1 MDHYNVALLRSDLA
15 MKQRA
20 TDDTE
25 KAARRSA
32 ILDAA
37 RRLYLEDSYQ
47 LPSAARIAEA
57 TGLAKGTLYLYFR
70 TKEEI
75 FVALLAEEFGALL
88 RLVHE
93 VFSEAA
99 IPAPAQFLARFVE
112 HLDRHPELLRLDAMA
127 YSVLEQNLSE
137 PQLRTFK
144 LELTQGLVAA
154 GGLLDRALHLPQGRG
169 TTLLMRTYALTR
181 GLWQSLDYPPAMRAV
196 LADPVFAPI
205 RPAFRSELAEALAE
219 YWRGALPT

>member
-1 MDHYNVALLRSDLA
+1 

-37 RRLYLEDSYQ
+37 RRLYMEDSRQ
-47 LPSAARIAEA
+47 LPSAARIAESV
-57 TGLAKGTLYLYFR
+57 GLAKGTLYLYFR

-75 FVALLAEEFGALL
+75 FLALLAQEFASLL
-88 RLVHE
+88 QLVQE
-93 VFSEAA
+93 VFSSTPVPPPSEY
-99 IPAPAQFLARFVE
+99 LARYVA
-112 HLDRHPELLRLDAMA
+112 HLDRHPELLRLDSMA
-127 YSVLEQNLSE
+127 YSVLEQNMGE
-137 PQLRTFK
+137 PQLRAFK
-144 LELTQGLVAA
+144 LGLTEGLVNA
-154 GGLLDRALHLPQGRG
+154 GALLDQALGLPAGRG

-205 RPAFRSELAEALAE
+205 RPDFRSELTEALAE
-219 YWRGALPT
+219 YWRGALPAA